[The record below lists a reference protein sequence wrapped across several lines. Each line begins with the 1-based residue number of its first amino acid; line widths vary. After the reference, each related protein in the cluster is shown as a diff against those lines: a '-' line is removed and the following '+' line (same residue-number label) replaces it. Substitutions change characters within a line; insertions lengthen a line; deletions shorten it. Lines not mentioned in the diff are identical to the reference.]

1 MQWYYLTSILIIT
14 LVMLTASV
22 IIKFKLR
29 RYGIRKEIDRGQE
42 EIRKVTNTHMEGLLN
57 AMEISFCVA
66 ENMMGAE
73 QPVQM
78 MVRSVSEDE
87 SKRLQMIDVDI

>member
-42 EIRKVTNTHMEGLLN
+42 EIRKVTNTQMEGLLN

-66 ENMMGAE
+66 ENKMGAE